1 MQPHW
6 LTIIRAL
13 AESIIEQLLHNDS
26 NLNNLNNLDKEITY
40 VIYDQTCIKNMIF
53 IYLNWKNIRIL
64 YLLSWTTFFCGRNGV
79 SSQL

>member
-53 IYLNWKNIRIL
+53 IYLN
-64 YLLSWTTFFCGRNGV
+64 
-79 SSQL
+79 